1 MSTSTKTKILPK
13 FDMVFVKR
21 HEVGAAQPG
30 GLIHLPASAK
40 ADRGVVVA
48 VGPGG
53 YLPNGKLQPLS
64 TKVGDEVVM
73 PRGGLEVEIDGVK
86 LVWCHEYEIPAVLV
100 VEGVN

>member
-1 MSTSTKTKILPK
+1 MSTKTKILPK
-13 FDMVFVKR
+13 FDMVFVRRNTDEAK
-21 HEVGAAQPG
+21 PG
-30 GLIHLPASAK
+30 SLIHVPNAK

-53 YLPNGKLQPLS
+53 YLPNGKVQPLS